1 MKKVEAIVRPGKL
14 EELKD
19 AFLAV
24 NVHGMPVSQ
33 VQGCGN
39 QHGWTEYY
47 RGSEVIMN
55 MVPKV
60 KIEVV
65 VADERVDTAID
76 LICQVARTGE
86 PGDGKIFVIPIEDVV
101 RIRTGERGEE
111 AL

>member
-1 MKKVEAIVRPGKL
+1 MNCVCDERKPEVNLSVRGIL
-14 EELKD
+14 GD
-19 AFLAV
+19 CD
-24 NVHGMPVSQ
+24 G
-33 VQGCGN
+33 
-39 QHGWTEYY
+39 EYY

-65 VADERVDTAID
+65 VADDRVDTAID

>member
-1 MKKVEAIVRPGKL
+1 MKKVEAIIRPEKL

-24 NVHGMPVSQ
+24 NVHGMTINQ

-39 QHGWTEYY
+39 QHGWTEYH
-47 RGSEVIMN
+47 RGAEVIMN

-60 KIEVV
+60 KVEVV
-65 VADERVDTAID
+65 VPDDRVDLAID

-86 PGDGKIFVIPIEDVV
+86 AGDGKIFVIPVDDVV